1 MEFASETWKM
11 NPEQVCDI
19 LRSLCTEPGGLR
31 PESDSTVPVL
41 SVKGFKGYL
50 VNHWISPWAQNC
62 VQKREWSKYAFVLMV
77 NKFREGYLRFAQ
89 ALVRK
94 GRLPEANLVWHLT
107 HTELGRLSENSD
119 PQLIDK

>member
-19 LRSLCTEPGGLR
+19 LRSLCTQSDNLR
-31 PESDSTVPVL
+31 PKCDSSKP

-50 VNHWISPWAQNC
+50 VNNWIRPWAQNC
-62 VQKREWSKYAFVLMV
+62 VEKREWSKYAFVLMV

-89 ALVRK
+89 LLVRK

-107 HTELGRLSENSD
+107 HTELGQLSENSD
-119 PQLIDK
+119 PELIDK